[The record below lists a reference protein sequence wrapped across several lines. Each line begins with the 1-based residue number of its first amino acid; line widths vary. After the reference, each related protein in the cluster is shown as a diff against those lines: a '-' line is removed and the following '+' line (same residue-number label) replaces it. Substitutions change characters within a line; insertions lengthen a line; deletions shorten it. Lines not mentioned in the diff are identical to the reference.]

1 MFNADLAVVPLAV
14 SCLYSLAWSLS
25 LARRLR
31 RIERTSRLDPLT
43 GLGSGDWL
51 QTERWPAALRSGRP
65 LGVVYLDLDHLK
77 RTNDMLGHSA
87 GDQYICTAAEALRQA
102 VRRGVDEVFRCHSAG
117 DEFEILL
124 HGKVEDLSRCAS
136 SLIQRLASRGISA
149 SVGIAYT
156 TETRFLPVR
165 ADLRQ
170 RAEAACR
177 QAKTCGGGRAVLA
190 DPEGEVLPLAPHE
203 DPVDLWSSARV
214 ACNPQEVS
222 ALPSPPRPI
231 HSECAHS

>member
-1 MFNADLAVVPLAV
+1 MINVDLAVVSLAL
-14 SCLYSLAWSLS
+14 SCLYSIAWSLS

-87 GDQYICTAAEALRQA
+87 GDQYICAAAEALRQA
-102 VRRGVDEVFRCHSAG
+102 VRRGVDEMFRCHSAG

-124 HGKVEDLSRCAS
+124 HGKIEDLRRCAS

-156 TETRFLPVR
+156 TETQFLPVR

-177 QAKTCGGGRAVLA
+177 QAKASGGGRAVLA
-190 DPEGEVLPLAPHE
+190 DPEGKVLPSALTE
-203 DPVDLWSSARV
+203 ERIDLWSSAG
-214 ACNPQEVS
+214 AAGDAQEASVS
-222 ALPSPPRPI
+222 PSPPRPI
-231 HSECAHS
+231 HSECAHP